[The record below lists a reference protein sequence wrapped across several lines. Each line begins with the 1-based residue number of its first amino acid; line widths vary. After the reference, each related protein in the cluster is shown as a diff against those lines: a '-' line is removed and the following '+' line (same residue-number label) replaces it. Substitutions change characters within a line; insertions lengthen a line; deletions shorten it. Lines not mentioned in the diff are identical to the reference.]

1 MMKVQLAEYK
11 KLADLEREILAEI
24 EDQQKEE
31 YSAKERLLME
41 QLKQAKETVQQEK
54 KKEAVR
60 KLAEQVESGQSNFPI
75 K

>member
-54 KKEAVR
+54 KEEAVR
-60 KLAEQVESGQSNFPI
+60 ELAEQVESGQSNFPI